1 MKWCFRMAFVVS
13 AVPLVLIMACRAPE
27 PVTDFDDMLARL
39 RQAGAVVEVSTR
51 TASSLHLSVAGRVIA
66 VNGENVLVFEYEDV
80 DTAMTEAKALAGGG
94 PGIAFFEEDQPPATE
109 ISSGRKHYF
118 RSGRFILSYAG
129 ENEMVLQ
136 PMEEVFGRPFFR

>member
-1 MKWCFRMAFVVS
+1 MQRFFGPALILSIIAPVLVV
-13 AVPLVLIMACRAPE
+13 ACRAPE
-27 PVTDFDDMLARL
+27 PVTDFDDMLDRL

-80 DTAMTEAKALAGGG
+80 DTAKTEAKALAGGG
-94 PGIAFFEEDQPPATE
+94 PGIVFFEEDQPPATE
-109 ISSGRKHYF
+109 ISSGRKHYY

-136 PMEEVFGRPFFR
+136 PMEEVFSRPFR